1 MFRAIALGGGG
12 VRGYLLLGA
21 LKELSKHQPLEFP
34 KGLYGCSIGSILATA
49 LAYRIP
55 IDRMESMLRSVSIS
69 DLTPPV
75 RLATLLDATKTKGLH
90 SMDAM
95 ETLLMTKFREEGVD
109 LQDATLADAPQPLH
123 IVASN
128 LTRCTPTIFEGS
140 VRILD
145 AIKASC
151 AIPGFFQ
158 PQILYDSVYVD
169 GGLYVPSIIDI
180 LPLELRDSALVLNL
194 SRPKRGIKPA
204 DLESLPPWSYMYR
217 MYQTSVEYRL
227 RISLTPNS
235 VWLQNETTNSMD
247 HLSDAAKTELVTSGA
262 RQFAT
267 FWSKLPNEPI
277 ANPASLDGS
286 VVVNHG
292 GRAL

>member
-1 MFRAIALGGGG
+1 MFSALALGGGG
-12 VRGYLLLGA
+12 VRGFLLLGA
-21 LKELSKHQPLEFP
+21 LKELATHQALEFP
-34 KGLYGCSIGSILATA
+34 KGLYGCSVGSILATA

-55 IDRMESMLRSVSIS
+55 VDRIEPLFRSVSVS

-75 RLATLLDATKTKGLH
+75 RLASLLDATRTKGLH

-95 ETLLMTKFREEGVD
+95 ESLLITKFREEGID
-109 LQDATLADAPQPLH
+109 LQDARLADAPQPLH

-158 PQILYDSVYVD
+158 PQLLYDSVYVD

-194 SRPKRGIKPA
+194 SRPKRGIKPS
-204 DLESLPPWSYMYR
+204 DLETLPPWSYMYR
-217 MYQTSVEYRL
+217 MYQTSVEYRM
-227 RISLTPNS
+227 RISLSPNS
-235 VWLQNETTNSMD
+235 VWLQNETTNSMEQ
-247 HLSDAAKTELVTSGA
+247 LSEEAKTDLIDSGA
-262 RQFAT
+262 RQFAS
-267 FWSKLPNEPI
+267 FWTKLSNQPL
-277 ANPASLDGS
+277 A
-286 VVVNHG
+286 
-292 GRAL
+292 

>member
-1 MFRAIALGGGG
+1 MFSALALGGGG
-12 VRGYLLLGA
+12 VRGFLLLGA
-21 LKELSKHQPLEFP
+21 LKDLAKRQPLEFP
-34 KGLYGCSIGSILATA
+34 KGLYGCSVGSILATA

-55 IDRMESMLRSVSIS
+55 VDRMESLFRSVSVS
-69 DLTPPV
+69 ELTPPV
-75 RLATLLDATKTKGLH
+75 RLATLLDASRTKGLH

-95 ETLLMTKFREEGVD
+95 ESLLLTKFREEGID

-194 SRPKRGIKPA
+194 SRPKRGIKPS
-204 DLESLPPWSYMYR
+204 DLEALPPWSYMYR

-235 VWLQNETTNSMD
+235 VWLQNESTNSMD
-247 HLSDAAKTELVTSGA
+247 SLSDEAKSELTDSGA
-262 RQFAT
+262 RQFAA
-267 FWSKLPNEPI
+267 FWTKLTNQP
-277 ANPASLDGS
+277 L
-286 VVVNHG
+286 V
-292 GRAL
+292 